1 DPATVDPAT
10 VDPATVD
17 PAPVDPAAVD
27 PASVELVAEL
37 TVAEALWRPFNRW
50 IVEGNLTKADGT
62 TDVGG
67 FVIAE
72 LVKAAGTRIEIG
84 RATVDILPVPG
95 FDIANR
101 PISPAIL
108 NNVDVEKDHVEVSAI
123 SSDGSQQF
131 KVVSFINAAPEPIAH
146 VGTEVV
152 LEAVE
157 ILTDNRVVIHG
168 YASFQGAAATGVAV
182 ITTDVSNQLFEAELV
197 PAPDPLA
204 GGFDFVKRP
213 IFGNGGFIDGE
224 TLTVTVDDVGFATSV
239 VDLSAETVF
248 IPAVAD
254 PVVVAALET
263 TVAGLAPV
271 DPAAVDPA
279 TVDPAAVDPAAVD
292 PAPIHVEPLPISP
305 ITSASEATTH
315 GLQSLRTAVIS
326 DGGVPLP
333 GNLGEF
339 VRDREAAIKL
349 GKALFWDMQMGSD
362 GIQACASCHYKAGA
376 DGRSQN
382 QMNPDMLSFVNE
394 REGDIKGYFDAQS
407 SPDTVFHTAGP
418 NESVVASDYPFVK
431 KIQDY
436 VQNDDGSIGP
446 APGNSNDITSSMG
459 VFLTLFKGSVEAQ
472 AVDWG
477 DRLEDPVFNAERAD
491 NAVYM
496 ANGNTIRRVPHRNA
510 PSTYNAVF
518 NFTNFW
524 DGRANPDFN
533 GQNSFGQQD
542 QNAKVWV
549 QQSDG
554 SVLQEAIVM
563 NNASLASQAVGPAL
577 SHFEMSFGNPSAG
590 NARTFPEIGKKLL
603 RGSAAIVP
611 LGQQIV
617 DPDDSVL
624 GALSLSPS
632 PGLNVD
638 YKTLVYAAFKPEYWG
653 FDGRFELNQAQ
664 VSSEVTAGYLVV
676 ETIEGTSTEATATEA
691 SSPDA
696 VDELSTYGQY
706 LTAPDASTEKAR
718 FTQAEANFAMIFGI
732 SVMMYE
738 STLISDQTPY
748 DQWMETGELN
758 DGFGAEELNGLNVF
772 TGKAGCVACH
782 VGPELTNATV
792 RYARDE
798 IIEPMPMAEGF
809 ALYDNGFYNLGVTP
823 TTDDIGRGGKDLNG
837 KPLAFSRQALFNR
850 SGIQSM
856 GFPIKGNETVPTTGE
871 LGNIVCADADADG
884 FCDSGTSIVPEFQR
898 VAVDGAFKTPGL
910 RNSELTGPYFHNG
923 GMATLKQVVEF
934 YDRGGNFCGLNLH
947 DLSPDMSPLGLS
959 DVEKDELTAFMVALT
974 DDRVKYSK
982 APFDHPQLLIPT
994 DGFQDSLEE
1003 LHEIPAVGA
1012 GGSEAALTTFLGLD
1026 PQDSIFTPEGICS
1039 NGAVPHL

>member
-1 DPATVDPAT
+1 
-10 VDPATVD
+10 
-17 PAPVDPAAVD
+17 
-27 PASVELVAEL
+27 
-37 TVAEALWRPFNRW
+37 
-50 IVEGNLTKADGT
+50 
-62 TDVGG
+62 
-67 FVIAE
+67 
-72 LVKAAGTRIEIG
+72 
-84 RATVDILPVPG
+84 
-95 FDIANR
+95 
-101 PISPAIL
+101 
-108 NNVDVEKDHVEVSAI
+108 
-123 SSDGSQQF
+123 
-131 KVVSFINAAPEPIAH
+131 
-146 VGTEVV
+146 
-152 LEAVE
+152 
-157 ILTDNRVVIHG
+157 
-168 YASFQGAAATGVAV
+168 
-182 ITTDVSNQLFEAELV
+182 
-197 PAPDPLA
+197 
-204 GGFDFVKRP
+204 
-213 IFGNGGFIDGE
+213 
-224 TLTVTVDDVGFATSV
+224 
-239 VDLSAETVF
+239 
-248 IPAVAD
+248 
-254 PVVVAALET
+254 
-263 TVAGLAPV
+263 
-271 DPAAVDPA
+271 
-279 TVDPAAVDPAAVD
+279 
-292 PAPIHVEPLPISP
+292 
-305 ITSASEATTH
+305 
-315 GLQSLRTAVIS
+315 
-326 DGGVPLP
+326 
-333 GNLGEF
+333 
-339 VRDREAAIKL
+339 
-349 GKALFWDMQMGSD
+349 M
-362 GIQACASCHYKAGA
+362 
-376 DGRSQN
+376 
-382 QMNPDMLSFVNE
+382 
-394 REGDIKGYFDAQS
+394 
-407 SPDTVFHTAGP
+407 
-418 NESVVASDYPFVK
+418 
-431 KIQDY
+431 
-436 VQNDDGSIGP
+436 
-446 APGNSNDITSSMG
+446 
-459 VFLTLFKGSVEAQ
+459 
-472 AVDWG
+472 
-477 DRLEDPVFNAERAD
+477 
-491 NAVYM
+491 
-496 ANGNTIRRVPHRNA
+496 
-510 PSTYNAVF
+510 
-518 NFTNFW
+518 
-524 DGRANPDFN
+524 
-533 GQNSFGQQD
+533 
-542 QNAKVWV
+542 
-549 QQSDG
+549 
-554 SVLQEAIVM
+554 
-563 NNASLASQAVGPAL
+563 
-577 SHFEMSFGNPSAG
+577 
-590 NARTFPEIGKKLL
+590 
-603 RGSAAIVP
+603 
-611 LGQQIV
+611 
-617 DPDDSVL
+617 L

-850 SGIQSM
+850 SGIQSL
-856 GFPIKGNETVPTTGE
+856 GFPIMGDEKIPTTGE
-871 LGNIVCADADADG
+871 LGNIVCTDANADG

-923 GMATLKQVVEF
+923 GVATLKQVVEF

-982 APFDHPQLLIPT
+982 APFDHPQLLLPT

>member
-1 DPATVDPAT
+1 M
-10 VDPATVD
+10 
-17 PAPVDPAAVD
+17 
-27 PASVELVAEL
+27 AEL
-37 TVAEALWRPFNRW
+37 TVAEALWRPSDRW
-50 IVEGNLTKADGT
+50 IVEGDLTKADGT

-72 LVKAAGTRIEIG
+72 LVKPDGTRIEIG
-84 RATVDILPVPG
+84 RATVDIVPVPG
-95 FDIANR
+95 FDIANK

-108 NNVDVEKDHVEVSAI
+108 NNVDVANDRVEVSAI
-123 SSDGSQQF
+123 SSDGLQQF
-131 KVVSFINAAPEPIAH
+131 KVVSFINAPPAPIPH

-157 ILTDNRVVIHG
+157 ILFDNRIVIHG
-168 YASFQGAAATGVAV
+168 YASFQDAPAAGVAI
-182 ITTDVSNQLFEAELV
+182 ITTDQSNQRFEVALT
-197 PAPDPLA
+197 PGPDPLA
-204 GGFDFVKRP
+204 GGFDFVQRP
-213 IFGNGGFIDGE
+213 ISGNGGFIQGE
-224 TLTVTVDDVGFATSV
+224 TLTVSVDGVGSATSL
-239 VDLSAETVF
+239 VDLSADAVF

-279 TVDPAAVDPAAVD
+279 TVDPAAVD

-333 GNLGEF
+333 DNLDEF

-349 GKALFWDMQMGSD
+349 GKALFWDMQVGSD

-382 QMNPDMLSFVNE
+382 QMNPALLSFVNE
-394 REGDIKGYFDAQS
+394 REGDIKGYFDAQG

-431 KIQDY
+431 NIQDY

-446 APGNSNDITSSMG
+446 APGNSNDITGSMG

-496 ANGNTIRRVPHRNA
+496 ASADTVRRVAHRNA

-524 DGRANPDFN
+524 DGRANNDFN
-533 GQNSFGQQD
+533 GQNAFGQQD

-554 SVLQEAIVM
+554 SVLQEAVVLD
-563 NNASLASQAVGPAL
+563 NASLASQAVGPAL

-603 RGSAAIVP
+603 RGSAPIVP

-653 FDGRFELNQAQ
+653 FDGRFELSQAEL
-664 VSSEVTAGYLVV
+664 SSEVTAGYLVV

-850 SGIQSM
+850 SGIQSL
-856 GFPIKGNETVPTTGE
+856 GFPIMGDEKIPTTGE
-871 LGNIVCADADADG
+871 LGNIVCTDANADG

-923 GMATLKQVVEF
+923 GVATLKQVVEF